1 MSRGCDEFD
10 GSVVTAKSN
19 LDFERLRH
27 NFQVLDFEIGPIQ
40 VHRNRIDKELVGWRH
55 GVAHGD
61 SPQLST
67 VDGAQ
72 HVAFVADVMVLVADA
87 FQEAI
92 LKQA

>member
-1 MSRGCDEFD
+1 M
-10 GSVVTAKSN
+10 AKSN

-27 NFQVLDFEIGPIQ
+27 NFEIFDFEIGPIQ
-40 VHRNRIDKELVGWRH
+40 MYRNRIDKELVGWRH

-72 HVAFVADVMVLVADA
+72 HVTFVGNVMALVADSFQEAMLKEEGEAFVATGG
-87 FQEAI
+87 
-92 LKQA
+92 